1 MDTKLIVSASPHVR
15 SDETTQSLMA
25 NVIVALCPCVV
36 ASAIIFGVRAL
47 LVTAV
52 SVVACVVFEWLYCKL
67 LKRPNPISDLS
78 AVVTGIIL
86 AMNVPVGMPIGQLII
101 GDLVAI
107 IVVKQLF
114 GGIGMN
120 FANPALV
127 GRIVL
132 FISFA
137 GSMNKWVF
145 PDAAVDQL
153 SKATPLAVADPSKLS
168 LLDLFMGIHGG
179 VLGETCALAIV
190 LGLIYL
196 VATKTISIA
205 IPASYVGSVFVFYLI
220 ATKDLHSALVAV
232 LSGGLLFGAVFMATD
247 YVTSPFTLKG
257 KLVYGVCLGIVTF
270 AIRYWGTSAGAI
282 IIAWVVTGIGIWFIA
297 NTFRILSAA
306 RPELTN
312 GLYTYAE
319 KGFGKLIGFFVAY
332 GYWICNCFA
341 LVAYSVLV
349 MATLNY
355 FVPDFSGGNN
365 IPSIIGGSIITWIMY
380 LLALQGAKSTSFL
393 NIIGTIGKLLPV
405 AIFIIAVATVFK
417 FSVFMEGF
425 WGMKGTIDLTFS
437 WDNVMPQVQATMLV
451 TLWLFLGI
459 EGAVVVSGKAKSQ
472 AAVRKAT
479 TIGFLVTLALYII
492 VSLLP
497 LGVYSQA
504 DVGNMADPSMAAIML
519 DKFGKWGEI
528 LVNAGV
534 IVSVLSSWLV
544 WMLMLGE
551 MPLAA
556 SKSGI
561 FPKAFVKENKKG
573 SPSTAL
579 LWTTIIVQI
588 VLVISFFIG
597 SNAWTTMISIT
608 SVMALPC
615 YLFCTLFLFKIAIK
629 KEYPKGIFASRNMAV
644 FTGAAGSL
652 YGLWLIYAAGLN
664 YLMVACIVYA
674 VGLPLY
680 IVGVRQHDPKAKL
693 FAKTSDKVIVAV
705 VVALGIAGL
714 IYSIVTFGH
723 VKL

>member
-1 MDTKLIVSASPHVR
+1 MKKTEKKGNH
-15 SDETTQSLMA
+15 
-25 NVIVALCPCVV
+25 
-36 ASAIIFGVRAL
+36 
-47 LVTAV
+47 
-52 SVVACVVFEWLYCKL
+52 
-67 LKRPNPISDLS
+67 
-78 AVVTGIIL
+78 
-86 AMNVPVGMPIGQLII
+86 
-101 GDLVAI
+101 
-107 IVVKQLF
+107 
-114 GGIGMN
+114 
-120 FANPALV
+120 
-127 GRIVL
+127 
-132 FISFA
+132 
-137 GSMNKWVF
+137 
-145 PDAAVDQL
+145 
-153 SKATPLAVADPSKLS
+153 LAVK
-168 LLDLFMGIHGG
+168 M
-179 VLGETCALAIV
+179 AIAMV
-190 LGLIYL
+190 LGLICGLAMLMLRENLLTSGQTQTWAAINNLLFQDITAEAGKNAIGLFYIVGQL
-196 VATKTISIA
+196 FVNALQVIIVPMIFCSIA
-205 IPASYVGSVFVFYLI
+205 LAICQITDTRKLGRISSKTLGTFLLTTAV
-220 ATKDLHSALVAV
+220 ALVIA
-232 LSGGLLFGAVFMATD
+232 GAVGLTVYATGAFNAVEVSGLNVSTGSSGSAAKASD
-247 YVTSPFTLKG
+247 SSKKVGLIG
-257 KLVYGVCLGIVTF
+257 LVGIVIS
-270 AIRYWGTSAGAI
+270 AMIGGGIYNLPQNMAADASAGAI

-425 WGMKGTIDLTFS
+425 WGMKGAVDLTFS

-504 DVGNMADPSMAAIML
+504 DVGAMADPSMAAIML

-693 FAKTSDKVIVAV
+693 FAKTSDKIIVAV